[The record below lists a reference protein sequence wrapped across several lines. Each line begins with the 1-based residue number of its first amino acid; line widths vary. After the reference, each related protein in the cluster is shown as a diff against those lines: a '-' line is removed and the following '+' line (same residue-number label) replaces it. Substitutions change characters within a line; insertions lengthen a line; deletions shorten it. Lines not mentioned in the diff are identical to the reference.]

1 MNNEEQFS
9 GVMFVKNKFDT
20 CRVEVANSNSAT
32 LVLGLP
38 KDFGMRPITLD
49 EMEDESHKKDKEN
62 EKKVFF
68 VPFSLTEPGIAS
80 LKSILIE

>member
-1 MNNEEQFS
+1 
-9 GVMFVKNKFDT
+9 MFVKNKFDT

-49 EMEDESHKKDKEN
+49 EMEDESHKKDKEGD
-62 EKKVFF
+62 KKVFF
-68 VPFSLTEPGIAS
+68 GPFNLTEPEDSFA
-80 LKSILIE
+80 